1 MWGHIADMLLP
12 ICARFR
18 YANGDSP
25 YVKFPVFLPVRIRR
39 VSVCIRGLI
48 CDVSAIFPPVARW
61 SRILCTHAHTLTS
74 KIIAVSHYLASPSQF
89 AFRDISQSLSICD
102 ISYVQFYPFML
113 LNMESQVQ
121 ALPELGGVPALPP
134 FPQEALKE
142 HSTKQEG
149 AALT

>member
-1 MWGHIADMLLP
+1 
-12 ICARFR
+12 
-18 YANGDSP
+18 
-25 YVKFPVFLPVRIRR
+25 
-39 VSVCIRGLI
+39 
-48 CDVSAIFPPVARW
+48 
-61 SRILCTHAHTLTS
+61 
-74 KIIAVSHYLASPSQF
+74 
-89 AFRDISQSLSICD
+89 
-102 ISYVQFYPFML
+102 ML